1 MMDRLREG
9 VNSIAI
15 KIILGII
22 ILSFIFAGVSSYLVG
37 GGNNA
42 AAKVGDTE
50 ISLGAF
56 QQSYQ
61 NERNRMQ
68 AQAGDSFSALM
79 GDPQYA
85 ESFRK
90 SVLDQ
95 MINGALL
102 ENYADTLGL
111 RISDEQVLQSIAS
124 MSQFQVDGKFN
135 QDRYDATLRNAGYTA
150 DSFAESLRQ
159 DLLRQ
164 QLLAVIQD
172 SEFTL
177 PHEVSQVSQLATQT
191 RDIQSIVLNVSDF
204 AKKAELTDEELQ
216 EYYKQHPEQF
226 TRPEQMKVAYIELSA
241 DQLKDSV
248 EVTDED
254 AEQYYQDNIAKYST
268 KEQRELSHIL
278 VNDEKQAEEVLAKL
292 KGGEDFASLV
302 EEYSTDISSAK
313 KGGDLGWIEKGIMD
327 PEFEDAA
334 FALKNKGDVTDVVK
348 TDFGY
353 HIIQLNDIK
362 PAHAK
367 PFSEVMASI
376 KPELVD
382 QKAVDEFYK
391 LQSELETVAFESP
404 DSLEDSAKAINQE
417 IQRTDFISP
426 ETAPEVLKVAAV
438 AQALQSQDVKDDGL
452 NSEVLEV
459 APEHIIVVR
468 VNDQRPETTLP
479 FEEVKDKVTEQ
490 LSATKGEQ
498 EALALAAKIV
508 DSLNKGDESVLADN
522 DLSFS
527 ETQTINRSSE
537 LANQAFAL
545 PHPEEGKS
553 SYGQSKDQSGNVVV
567 IKLDKVT
574 NTETPA
580 IQQQMAAQL
589 LRVNNQNDLDV
600 LLQSLRESTSI
611 DYYAVDAQ

>member
-204 AKKAELTDEELQ
+204 AKK
-216 EYYKQHPEQF
+216 
-226 TRPEQMKVAYIELSA
+226 
-241 DQLKDSV
+241 
-248 EVTDED
+248 
-254 AEQYYQDNIAKYST
+254 
-268 KEQRELSHIL
+268 
-278 VNDEKQAEEVLAKL
+278 
-292 KGGEDFASLV
+292 
-302 EEYSTDISSAK
+302 
-313 KGGDLGWIEKGIMD
+313 
-327 PEFEDAA
+327 
-334 FALKNKGDVTDVVK
+334 
-348 TDFGY
+348 
-353 HIIQLNDIK
+353 
-362 PAHAK
+362 
-367 PFSEVMASI
+367 
-376 KPELVD
+376 
-382 QKAVDEFYK
+382 
-391 LQSELETVAFESP
+391 
-404 DSLEDSAKAINQE
+404 
-417 IQRTDFISP
+417 
-426 ETAPEVLKVAAV
+426 
-438 AQALQSQDVKDDGL
+438 
-452 NSEVLEV
+452 
-459 APEHIIVVR
+459 
-468 VNDQRPETTLP
+468 
-479 FEEVKDKVTEQ
+479 
-490 LSATKGEQ
+490 
-498 EALALAAKIV
+498 
-508 DSLNKGDESVLADN
+508 
-522 DLSFS
+522 
-527 ETQTINRSSE
+527 
-537 LANQAFAL
+537 
-545 PHPEEGKS
+545 
-553 SYGQSKDQSGNVVV
+553 
-567 IKLDKVT
+567 
-574 NTETPA
+574 
-580 IQQQMAAQL
+580 
-589 LRVNNQNDLDV
+589 QN
-600 LLQSLRESTSI
+600 
-611 DYYAVDAQ
+611 